1 MTTKRFFCYF
11 SAFAT
16 SVAVRPYSIVPRY
29 VLVSPEYFSRERETL
44 PEVPVERSIL
54 GPARPK
60 KESEKISFRINITN
74 LISRRVPT
82 WTTIAIVVDVPA
94 KCMGD
99 ISICMKEGQPLSMS
113 TAHYRL
119 PFDSRAASQWW
130 RSLVEGMR
138 AKGERAKKKRKNRQ
152 ACPRRSISCDVAVV
166 YALGM
171 TINITVLEKKNIN
184 TFNTLMSQKIF

>member
-1 MTTKRFFCYF
+1 MIIFSILSDCKTFLCYF

-16 SVAVRPYSIVPRY
+16 SVAVRSYSIVPRY

-44 PEVPVERSIL
+44 PEVPVQGSIL

-60 KESEKISFRINITN
+60 KESEEISFRINITN

-113 TAHYRL
+113 AAHYRL

-138 AKGERAKKKRKNRQ
+138 AKGERTKKKNGRID
-152 ACPRRSISCDVAVV
+152 RRARAEVSAAMWRSC
-166 YALGM
+166 M
-171 TINITVLEKKNIN
+171 R
-184 TFNTLMSQKIF
+184 

>member
-1 MTTKRFFCYF
+1 MLFLCYCNLCRC
-11 SAFAT
+11 ST
-16 SVAVRPYSIVPRY
+16 SILQYIVPRY
-29 VLVSPEYFSRERETL
+29 ALDSPENFSRERETL
-44 PEVPVERSIL
+44 SEVPVERSIL

-60 KESEKISFRINITN
+60 KESDEISFRINITN

-82 WTTIAIVVDVPA
+82 WTTIAIAADVPA

-113 TAHYRL
+113 AAHYRL

-138 AKGERAKKKRKNRQ
+138 AKGERAKKKKRNNRQ
-152 ACPRRSISCDVAVV
+152 ACLRRSIGRDVLVT

-171 TINITVLEKKNIN
+171 TINTTVPEKKISI
-184 TFNTLMSQKIF
+184 LLIL